1 MSVGFGFSIG
11 DIVLMSQLA
20 YRLYSAIGSRKSVSK
35 ELKHLGDALFDLHC
49 ALDHLEKTADDIS
62 TRAFSGSDG
71 NESVKRSL
79 HSMIDS
85 CASTLN
91 ELDEA
96 TKKYRDIDAQAEVDK
111 PDSSRSFMD
120 GARSVTD
127 CGTHRFDRSAT
138 NHLEA
143 SSQEQK
149 TMLQA
154 LKDQGI
160 QLNDGIME
168 LIEGIQKLMFV
179 STPDPS
185 PASIDTNSASVRIR
199 AFNGEEARRPVN
211 NTQFPNA
218 IQSIDAYQITT
229 GAMQPRIFHR
239 KYTTSER
246 NAQSS
251 FLKEGEIPSIQQLR
265 EEINFLFRPLLT
277 IRTGNTCLD
286 IQGRQREVVI
296 WVNSLDGHL
305 DLRISLPG
313 MAEGTRELVE
323 LLIDL
328 NRAIERSDDHIIQAF
343 FEGGKRA
350 RLDLVFEKLQRVSRS
365 VRCAK
370 EIEDFEDMRMEW
382 DKGRG
387 HQEGGD

>member
-1 MSVGFGFSIG
+1 
-11 DIVLMSQLA
+11 
-20 YRLYSAIGSRKSVSK
+20 
-35 ELKHLGDALFDLHC
+35 
-49 ALDHLEKTADDIS
+49 
-62 TRAFSGSDG
+62 
-71 NESVKRSL
+71 
-79 HSMIDS
+79 MIDS

-120 GARSVTD
+120 GARRQSTIERWKQQLKVQWNKVHWDFKESSMIEYRQRLLYHTA
-127 CGTHRFDRSAT
+127 TINMVISSFIWSAT